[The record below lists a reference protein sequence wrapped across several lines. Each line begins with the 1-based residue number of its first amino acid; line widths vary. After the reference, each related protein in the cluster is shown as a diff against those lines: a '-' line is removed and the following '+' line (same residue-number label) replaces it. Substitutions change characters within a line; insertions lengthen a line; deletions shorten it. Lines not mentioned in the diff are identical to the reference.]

1 MLIVDSREKPKA
13 IGSII
18 KYFEAN
24 GIDYDISKL
33 YVGDYINYE
42 DPRTVI
48 DRKQNIAELAKNCT
62 SDHVRFK
69 AELERVKK
77 AGAHLTILVEQN
89 RYKDRDEWVDVNDI
103 SDLMRWS
110 SPHTMVTGEK
120 VWRVLVSWC
129 AKYPLTVEFCDK
141 RSTGRIIAETLCKT
155 KTEA

>member
-77 AGAHLTILVEQN
+77 AGAHLTVLVEQN

-129 AKYPLTVEFCDK
+129 AKYPLTVKFCDK
-141 RSTGRIIAETLCKT
+141 HSTGRIIAETLCKT
-155 KTEA
+155 K